1 MDSED
6 IVNSILI
13 VLIFAIINII
23 SILGIG
29 LAQIKKNWNEYKCM
43 PIVIPFAGI
52 VGPKG
57 STATST
63 FTDCIQ
69 NIQGNFISDMLG
81 PVYTIFEKMNSI
93 GEELGNFITMASGMS
108 NIFKGSF
115 LSGSMGIVEMM
126 SKIAMGLTTIGIK
139 LKDMI
144 NKMVGIFLTILYL
157 VKGVGITT
165 VSIWNG
171 LPGQLV
177 REISNAASKL

>member
-13 VLIFAIINII
+13 ILIFAIINII

-43 PIVIPFAGI
+43 PIIIPFAGI
-52 VGPKG
+52 VGPEG
-57 STATST
+57 STPETA

-69 NIQGNFISDMLG
+69 NIQTNFISDMLG
-81 PVYTIFEKMNSI
+81 PVYTVFSEMNGI
-93 GEELGNFITMASGMS
+93 GEELSKFISMASGMS

-115 LSGSMGIVEMM
+115 LSGSIGIVDMIKNI
-126 SKIAMGLTTIGIK
+126 SVGLTRMSIK
-139 LKDMI
+139 LKDII
-144 NKMVGIFLTILYL
+144 NKMIGVFLTILY
-157 VKGVGITT
+157 VVQATGITT

-177 REISNAASKL
+177 REVGKLA

>member
-13 VLIFAIINII
+13 ILIFAIINIV

-29 LAQIKKNWNEYKCM
+29 LAQIKNNWNEYKCM

-57 STATST
+57 VTSSSV
-63 FTDCIQ
+63 FNDCIQ
-69 NIQGNFISDMLG
+69 NIQSDFISDMLG
-81 PVYTIFEKMNSI
+81 PVYTIFDKMNSI
-93 GEELGNFITMASGMS
+93 GEELSKFIGMASGMS

-115 LSGSMGIVEMM
+115 LSGSIGIVDMI
-126 SKIAMGLTTIGIK
+126 SKVSVGLTTMGIK
-139 LKDMI
+139 LKDII
-144 NKMVGIFLTILYL
+144 NKIVGIFLTVLY
-157 VKGVGITT
+157 VVMGTGITT

-171 LPGQLV
+171 IPGQLV
-177 REISNAASKL
+177 REVGNIAG